1 MFSFSLQC
9 FETIECAYDWVV
21 TEELENQIIF
31 VHSGMYH
38 REYLFIDTNVA
49 IIGAGKFMLYTGL
62 YIKACVT
69 YPYVQG
75 STLSFVHHVSI
86 LPV

>member
-1 MFSFSLQC
+1 MFFFFLQC

-49 IIGAGKFMLYTGL
+49 IIGAGKFILYTGL
-62 YIKACVT
+62 YIQFSASCLH
-69 YPYVQG
+69 
-75 STLSFVHHVSI
+75 STSLSLSRTSKK
-86 LPV
+86 

>member
-31 VHSGMYH
+31 CFITS
-38 REYLFIDTNVA
+38 LF
-49 IIGAGKFMLYTGL
+49 
-62 YIKACVT
+62 YIK
-69 YPYVQG
+69 
-75 STLSFVHHVSI
+75 STNFSFSLMNKIFVLVPSSI
-86 LPV
+86 EGVGGWGGGVVGGG

>member
-1 MFSFSLQC
+1 MNSCTCFSFFLQC

-49 IIGAGKFMLYTGL
+49 IIGAGKFILYTGL
-62 YIKACVT
+62 YIQFCASCLH
-69 YPYVQG
+69 
-75 STLSFVHHVSI
+75 STSLSLSRTSKK
-86 LPV
+86 